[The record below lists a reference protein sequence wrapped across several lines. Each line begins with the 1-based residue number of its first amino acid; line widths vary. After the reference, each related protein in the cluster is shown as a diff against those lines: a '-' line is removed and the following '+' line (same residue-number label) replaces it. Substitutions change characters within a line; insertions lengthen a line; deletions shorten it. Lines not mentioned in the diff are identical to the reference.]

1 MKKLHALGA
10 LALTALLAGCGGG
23 GSSHGG
29 DNGGDNGSGGTTPPP
44 VTMLDA
50 FYTAVSNVIA
60 NTGDDKEGVATD
72 AIMATSP
79 EDTEAVPL

>member
-1 MKKLHALGA
+1 MKKLHALSA
-10 LALTALLAGCGGG
+10 LALTALLAGGGGG

-29 DNGGDNGSGGTTPPP
+29 DNGNGGTTPPP

-60 NTGDDKEGVATD
+60 NTSDDKEGIAID

-79 EDTEAVPL
+79 EDTEPVPL

>member
-1 MKKLHALGA
+1 MKKLYVSGA

-29 DNGGDNGSGGTTPPP
+29 DNGDGGVNPPP
-44 VTMLDA
+44 VVLLDA
-50 FYTAVSNVIA
+50 FYVAVSNVIL
-60 NTGDDKEGVATD
+60 TTSDDKEGVSID

-79 EDTEAVPL
+79 DNTEPVPL

>member
-1 MKKLHALGA
+1 MKKLYVIGA

-29 DNGGDNGSGGTTPPP
+29 DNGDGGVNPPP
-44 VTMLDA
+44 VVLLDA
-50 FYTAVSNVIA
+50 FYVAVSNVIL
-60 NTGDDKEGVATD
+60 TTSDDKDGVGID

-79 EDTEAVPL
+79 DNTEPVPL

>member
-1 MKKLHALGA
+1 MKKLYVSGA

-29 DNGGDNGSGGTTPPP
+29 DNGDGGVNPPP
-44 VTMLDA
+44 VVLLDA
-50 FYTAVSNVIA
+50 FYVAVSNVIL
-60 NTGDDKEGVATD
+60 TTSDDKDGVGID

-79 EDTEAVPL
+79 DNTEPVPL

>member
-23 GSSHGG
+23 GSG
-29 DNGGDNGSGGTTPPP
+29 NGGNGGTTPPP
-44 VTMLDA
+44 VAMLDA
-50 FYTAVSNVIA
+50 FYVAVANVIVA
-60 NTGDDKEGVATD
+60 TSDDKDGVAID

-79 EDTEAVPL
+79 EDTEPVPL

>member
-1 MKKLHALGA
+1 MKKLHALSA
-10 LALTALLAGCGGG
+10 LALTALLAGCGG
-23 GSSHGG
+23 
-29 DNGGDNGSGGTTPPP
+29 GGDNGSGGTTPPP

-60 NTGDDKEGVATD
+60 NTGDDKEDIAID

>member
-1 MKKLHALGA
+1 MKKLYVCGA

-29 DNGGDNGSGGTTPPP
+29 DNGGVNPPP
-44 VTMLDA
+44 VVLLDA
-50 FYTAVSNVIA
+50 FYVAVSNVIL
-60 NTGDDKEGVATD
+60 TTSDDKDGVGID

-79 EDTEAVPL
+79 DNTEPVPL

>member
-1 MKKLHALGA
+1 MKKLYVSGA

-29 DNGGDNGSGGTTPPP
+29 DNGDGGVNPPP
-44 VTMLDA
+44 VVLLDA
-50 FYTAVSNVIA
+50 FYVAVSNVIL
-60 NTGDDKEGVATD
+60 TTSDDKDGVSID

-79 EDTEAVPL
+79 DNTEPVPL